1 MLWCYSHRCSKA
13 LSSSKGEFIFGHHL
27 VNLENFASW
36 MTVDRRSKDTLHKV
50 NSDQPS
56 EFNVSSACFSN
67 TMEPTVL
74 DSLLWLMHA
83 CDYSWSL
90 HDHFFLFRTVC
101 TVSHPWK
108 LWKALHLES
117 AKIQSNKVFP
127 IWLYSIGKL
136 VVLTRTTSLFEVHWP
151 AHTWSRSGIEHK
163 I

>member
-1 MLWCYSHRCSKA
+1 MLWCYSHPCSKA

-36 MTVDRRSKDTLHKV
+36 MTVDRSKGPLHKV
-50 NSDQPS
+50 NSDQTIRIQR
-56 EFNVSSACFSN
+56 ELGLFFKHNGTHCFGQSALAYAC
-67 TMEPTVL
+67 L
-74 DSLLWLMHA
+74 QLLLITPL
-83 CDYSWSL
+83 S
-90 HDHFFLFRTVC
+90 FFLFRTVC

-108 LWKALHLES
+108 LWKALHLEL

-127 IWLYSIGKL
+127 IWLYSTGKL

-151 AHTWSRSGIEHK
+151 AHTWPRSGIEHK